1 MIWPPN
7 YAGELAR
14 RMEIE
19 RTVAQHPELIK
30 GARELYASSPVLFIS
45 DCVWL
50 YEPRAANRGEP
61 TRLPA
66 VPFKRQIEFIEWMWD
81 RVQTQTSAPV
91 EKSRDSGATWIA
103 SAFAVWLW
111 LFHPGSTV
119 GFGSRKEILVD
130 RNGDLNSIFEKIRS
144 IIKYLP
150 PWLLPQGWNPKF
162 HSNYMRIINPENDA
176 SIVGEAGDNIGRGG
190 RATLYVVDEAQPLTA
205 NVLTPTGWRLMGELS
220 VGDRVLGPEGDER
233 EIVGINDC
241 GEHLVYRVTFSDG
254 TTAECTENHL
264 WTVDRVIGKRQRE
277 TKRTR
282 ELLTDYVY
290 HSPGGQTQYRYRL
303 PLCRPMEFSGLPSEP
318 PPLDPYLCGALLGD
332 GSYAHGTV
340 RLTTAD
346 DEMVEAF
353 RHLLPADVARVGK
366 HDGRYTYN
374 LISAGEGRGRAK
386 GGGYKSNQVRN
397 LLEASGLVRATG
409 PHKRVP
415 DAYKWGSAACRLAVL
430 QGLMDTDGYCNKVSG
445 GASFHTSSPQLADDV
460 VFIVQ
465 SLGGLCWRSVKS
477 DARGYR
483 DQHCVQVSMPHGV
496 VPFRLGRKAA
506 AYALRRNTALSRAI
520 VSIEPT
526 TRQTVRCISL
536 EADDGLYVTDSFVV
550 THNSA
555 FLERPQLV
563 DAALSATTDC
573 RIDISSPRAGTIFNA
588 WCAANA
594 HKFIFDVSDA
604 PWHTAEWLK
613 QKQTDAESKGLGHL
627 FRQEFLRDSTA
638 GIEGQL
644 IKSDWVEAAIDAHV
658 KLGIK
663 PTGVK
668 RVGLDVA
675 DGGMDR
681 SAFAKRHGIVVLDVK
696 SRGDLLADAAGMWA
710 YAEAEMFEATE
721 FLYDSIGVGAGAA
734 AALRDKRKPPAT
746 GWSASGAVLDPTR
759 KYEGNRTQE
768 DMFSNAKSQA
778 WWFVRDRF
786 IKTYRAVREGR
797 QYDPDELI
805 SLSSEITELRELKT
819 ELSQVVYKHNP
830 SGKVLIDKAPDGH
843 PSPNRADSVIIA
855 MAPKPQGIR
864 VLGTF

>member
-7 YAGELAR
+7 YSGELAR

-19 RTVAQHPELIK
+19 RTVAQHPELVK

-162 HSNYMRIINPENDA
+162 HSNYMRIINPENDS

-190 RATLYVVDEAQPLTA
+190 RATLYVVDE
-205 NVLTPTGWRLMGELS
+205 
-220 VGDRVLGPEGDER
+220 
-233 EIVGINDC
+233 
-241 GEHLVYRVTFSDG
+241 
-254 TTAECTENHL
+254 
-264 WTVDRVIGKRQRE
+264 
-277 TKRTR
+277 
-282 ELLTDYVY
+282 
-290 HSPGGQTQYRYRL
+290 
-303 PLCRPMEFSGLPSEP
+303 
-318 PPLDPYLCGALLGD
+318 
-332 GSYAHGTV
+332 
-340 RLTTAD
+340 
-346 DEMVEAF
+346 
-353 RHLLPADVARVGK
+353 
-366 HDGRYTYN
+366 
-374 LISAGEGRGRAK
+374 
-386 GGGYKSNQVRN
+386 
-397 LLEASGLVRATG
+397 
-409 PHKRVP
+409 
-415 DAYKWGSAACRLAVL
+415 
-430 QGLMDTDGYCNKVSG
+430 
-445 GASFHTSSPQLADDV
+445 
-460 VFIVQ
+460 
-465 SLGGLCWRSVKS
+465 
-477 DARGYR
+477 
-483 DQHCVQVSMPHGV
+483 
-496 VPFRLGRKAA
+496 
-506 AYALRRNTALSRAI
+506 
-520 VSIEPT
+520 
-526 TRQTVRCISL
+526 
-536 EADDGLYVTDSFVV
+536 
-550 THNSA
+550 SA

-588 WCAANA
+588 WCAANP

-681 SAFAKRHGIVVLDVK
+681 SAFAKRHGIVVLDCR
-696 SRGDLLADAAGMWA
+696 SRGDALADEAGRWA
-710 YAEAEMFEATE
+710 YGEAELFEAVE

-746 GWSASGAVLDPTR
+746 GWSAAGAVLDPTK
-759 KYEGNRTQE
+759 KYEGNRTNE
-768 DMFSNAKSQA
+768 DMFANAKAQA
-778 WWFVRDRF
+778 WWLVRDRF
-786 IKTYRAVREGR
+786 IKTFRAVREGR